1 MKVSEILL
9 EERVERRPKTKMDLK
24 SVMQYIPKLHPDI
37 INCIITGTS
46 KTNWIIRGTGGPE
59 SMVAFH
65 QNSVNEQ
72 KPRHSANT
80 SNEYNVLISEI
91 LPSWREYPQRN
102 QSFIC
107 TTSHDVSL
115 NFGDPFYVFPLGNP
129 DIGVCSE
136 EDFWNSFPEVHKY
149 ISSMEEFNSEIQ
161 DFVNLTQEKETF
173 DKSVDKKTLLT
184 LLKRVQAEIFAGNKI
199 NTKMFDDKEEEDLKR
214 FKTEHDKIIHGKY
227 IRQENDFR
235 RKIVI
240 DTLKNKDIIKT
251 LDDLLNPEKNKFQM
265 MKYKKLFNAGSTYN
279 DREVWF
285 KGEAIFIDTDSFDE
299 FKYMVTE
306 REFKGKE

>member
-9 EERVERRPKTKMDLK
+9 EERKERRPKTKLDLK
-24 SVMQYIPKLHPDI
+24 SVMQYIPKLHPDVI
-37 INCIITGTS
+37 QCIITGTS

-59 SMVAFH
+59 PMDAFH
-65 QNSVNEQ
+65 QNSVNQEL
-72 KPRHSANT
+72 PRKSANT
-80 SNEYNVLISEI
+80 SNEYNLLTSEM
-91 LPSWREYPQRN
+91 LPSWKDYPPRN

-107 TTSHDVSL
+107 TTLHDVAL

-129 DIGVCSE
+129 DIGVCSSG
-136 EDFWNSFPEVHKY
+136 DFWDSFPEVNKY
-149 ISSMEEFNSEIQ
+149 GASMETFNSELNDLI
-161 DFVNLTQEKETF
+161 NLAQEKEKVHNIT
-173 DKSVDKKTLLT
+173 DKKTLLM
-184 LLKRVQAEIFAGNKI
+184 LLKQLQSAIFAGDKV
-199 NTKMFDDKEEEDLKR
+199 NTKIFDDEQEAAMKKLTDHNRESY
-214 FKTEHDKIIHGKY
+214 GKY
-227 IRQENDFR
+227 IKKEYDFR
-235 RKIVI
+235 RKLVI